1 MSGDAPVAV
10 LRSPGDAGGARRIR
24 FVSAPPEPRLVVRT
38 YDQPRTVWAIET
50 TEGDRPGSGDSMAG
64 AESGDIVV
72 TLLPPQR
79 EGKERRAPSAEAEEG
94 VLWTARR
101 ENAAVQW
108 RPGKAVVLSEVA
120 ARPAIVA
127 AVIDFAFLEG
137 ELRSLETFVQKA
149 EPRAEADLPAA
160 HRLARSDRSRWAEMA
175 RLHEE
180 VTGARLKFARLEP
193 QFLSGSRSLSP
204 EGRSWFSRLCRR
216 GRVEDRLEAASDRLE
231 ALEDFYEAANQR
243 ISDYRWYREG
253 HLLETGIIG
262 ILVVECLLMLGD
274 IFVHLS
280 R

>member
-1 MSGDAPVAV
+1 MSGESPVVV
-10 LRSPGDAGGARRIR
+10 LRAPGDAAGARRIR

-38 YDQPRTVWAIET
+38 YDQPRAVWAIET
-50 TEGDRPGSGDSMAG
+50 PEGDRPGTDSIAG

-72 TLLPPQR
+72 TLLLPQR
-79 EGKERRAPSAEAEEG
+79 EGKERRTPPAETEEG

-101 ENAAVQW
+101 DNAAVQW
-108 RPGKAVVLSEVA
+108 RPGKAVVLSDVA
-120 ARPAIVA
+120 SRPAIVA
-127 AVIDFAFLEG
+127 ALIDFAFLDG
-137 ELRSLETFVQKA
+137 ELRSMETFLQKA

-160 HRLARSDRSRWAEMA
+160 HRLARSDRVRWAEMA

-180 VTGARLKFARLEP
+180 VAGARLKFARLEP
-193 QFLSGSRSLSP
+193 QFLSGSRALSP